1 MLLNKPQ
8 IETHTDIERKEG
20 QKIRGE
26 GDLNKNERRL
36 ARPREKQIKAVHL
49 KKERDGK
56 NVYSPCVPSWMKWIK
71 SSKSIYRK
79 NICKHIHYNT
89 SMVNG
94 SFVYVCFFSF

>member
-1 MLLNKPQ
+1 MTTMLLNKPQ

-49 KKERDGK
+49 KKERDAK

-79 NICKHIHYNT
+79 KHTHTLQYQYAL
-89 SMVNG
+89 
-94 SFVYVCFFSF
+94 VYVCNIT